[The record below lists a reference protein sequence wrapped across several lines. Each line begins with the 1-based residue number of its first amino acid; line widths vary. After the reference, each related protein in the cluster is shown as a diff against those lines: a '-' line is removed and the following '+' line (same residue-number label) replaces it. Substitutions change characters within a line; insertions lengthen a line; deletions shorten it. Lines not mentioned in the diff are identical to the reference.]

1 MLQKLVSPTVDRRR
15 SDAEALTEAS
25 DGIAMI
31 EVEIQDVKNEG
42 EAVDLVGDDH
52 IREDRMVRSAG
63 AAANDSDMYG
73 EKLDLPTVVVHKEPG
88 VGLVETAVAAGA
100 TAGTDG
106 PGGIKGGHEI
116 IKDRF

>member
-42 EAVDLVGDDH
+42 EAVDLVG
-52 IREDRMVRSAG
+52 G
-63 AAANDSDMYG
+63 
-73 EKLDLPTVVVHKEPG
+73 
-88 VGLVETAVAAGA
+88 
-100 TAGTDG
+100 
-106 PGGIKGGHEI
+106 
-116 IKDRF
+116 